1 VQDRIRLYQ
10 KKVQKLEHDQTLAT
24 SRRST
29 AIDIGAANRFI
40 SAAVT
45 DLSAQQ
51 KAALQ
56 QVQHL
61 NADDRTAKRR
71 RADSDVE
78 QILQEKQAETKSS
91 ASAFLDDL

>member
-1 VQDRIRLYQ
+1 MQDRIRLYQ
-10 KKVQKLEHDQTLAT
+10 KKVKKLEQDQTLAT

-29 AIDIGAANRFI
+29 AINIGAANRFI

-51 KAALQ
+51 KTALQ
-56 QVQHL
+56 QAQRL
-61 NADDRTAKRR
+61 GAGDRTAKRR
-71 RADSDVE
+71 RAELDQTQTV
-78 QILQEKQAETKSS
+78 QEKQAASKKS